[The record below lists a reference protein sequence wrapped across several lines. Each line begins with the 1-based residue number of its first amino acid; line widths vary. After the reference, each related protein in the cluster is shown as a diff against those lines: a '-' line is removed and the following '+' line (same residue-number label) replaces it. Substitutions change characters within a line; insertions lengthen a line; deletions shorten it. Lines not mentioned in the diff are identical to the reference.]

1 MLFARITLATIVTCL
16 LLLPACGPHYQRT
29 QLPQVTKTSVAPDTK
44 NNVLVTAHHMNR
56 SQIQAT
62 FGTNGRKL
70 GYYGLCPIQLS
81 IKNNSPDTFIFDP
94 TCTTLPHAN
103 HADVAYC
110 LQNHTAR
117 NTAGLV
123 GLGLLATG
131 AICMYTLPFALWY
144 YATGIT
150 TAGLYIGLSAAT
162 GTLLLT
168 PPVAVYYAKQAR
180 KANRGIYHDI
190 KKVAVTHART
200 IAPGQ
205 ELNVILFTKKEN
217 CKMNFEVRLINEA
230 TKQITIFNITH

>member
-1 MLFARITLATIVTCL
+1 MLFTRISLATIVTCL
-16 LLLPACGPHYQRT
+16 LLLPACGPHYQGN
-29 QLPQVTKTSVAPDTK
+29 QFPQIAKTSVLQETK
-44 NNVLVTAHHMNR
+44 NNVTISAHHMNR
-56 SQIQAT
+56 ADIQQA
-62 FGTNGRKL
+62 FGTRGRKL
-70 GYYGLCPIQLS
+70 GYYRLCPIHLS
-81 IKNNSPDTFIFDP
+81 IKNNSTDTFIFDP
-94 TCTTLPHAN
+94 TCTTLPHVN

-131 AICMYTLPFALWY
+131 TICLYTLPFALWY
-144 YATGIT
+144 YVTGIT
-150 TAGLYIGLSAAT
+150 TVGLYIGLGTAT

-168 PPVAVYYAKQAR
+168 PPVAVYYAKQVHH
-180 KANRGIYHDI
+180 ANRRIYHNI
-190 KKVAVTHART
+190 KEVAVTHTRA

-205 ELNVILFTKKEN
+205 ELDVILFTKKEN